1 MDTYFQATNQKND
14 SDAGM
19 QCWFY
24 WST

>member
-24 WST
+24 WSK